1 MHAAPPVAYP
11 SVSVRSIRL
20 TLCGVVCLAV
30 LAWQQSAA
38 PAWGGALSF
47 LLGLVLVLRLCLG
60 RALRVPVL
68 LRWDGV
74 AWSLSSAAVPPSE
87 GAPQCVFD
95 AGGLM
100 LLRWRSPGGLHL
112 LPLWLVVAKA
122 SQPTAWHG
130 LRVAVLTW
138 RPVVRSESAGQ
149 GGVLS

>member
-38 PAWGGALSF
+38 PAWVGALSF
-47 LLGLVLVLRLCLG
+47 LLGLALVLGVCLG
-60 RALRVPVL
+60 CTPRAPVL

-74 AWSLSSAAVPPSE
+74 TWSLSGAAVLQSE

-95 AGGLM
+95 VGGLM
-100 LLRWRSPGGLHL
+100 LLRWRFHGAPSLR
-112 LPLWLVVAKA
+112 PLWLVLAQA

-130 LRVAVLTW
+130 LRVAVLAW
-138 RPVVRSESAGQ
+138 RPVARSEPSGQ
-149 GGVLS
+149 GGVLP